1 MESGTPQSMKPAGT
15 GPPSSEEL
23 ALTRTHLAQERTMMA
38 WIRTGTS
45 LISFG
50 FSIYKFADII
60 EGKGSRVL
68 GPQIYGSAMILV
80 GLSAIGLATSEH
92 RASRLALRA
101 RGVAMP
107 RSLAT
112 WVGWL
117 VAFLGVLALGLVVF
131 RR

>member
-1 MESGTPQSMKPAGT
+1 MEKETEQSQVAAGT
-15 GPPSSEEL
+15 GVPSSEEL

-50 FSIYKFADII
+50 FSIYKFAEIL
-60 EGKGSRVL
+60 EGRGSRVL
-68 GPQIYGSAMILV
+68 SPRIYGSAMILI
-80 GLSAIGLATSEH
+80 GLSAIGMAAVEH
-92 RASRLALRA
+92 RANRRALEQ
-101 RGVAMP
+101 RGAKVP

-112 WVGWL
+112 VIGWL
-117 VAFLGVLALGLVVF
+117 VAVLGVLALGLVAL